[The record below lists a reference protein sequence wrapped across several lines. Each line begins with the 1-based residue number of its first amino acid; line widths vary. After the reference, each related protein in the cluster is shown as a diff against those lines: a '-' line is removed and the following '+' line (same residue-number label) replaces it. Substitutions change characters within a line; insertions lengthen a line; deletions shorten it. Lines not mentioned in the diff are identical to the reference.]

1 MVSHLFTS
9 PIFAT
14 ESINSL
20 FSFPNA
26 ISMLKSF
33 HQQTVTCDI
42 AIFVLSIHYLYLIL
56 DNTSSPT
63 KYTTT
68 ITQETPL
75 CYSHIQ
81 YGSDSC
87 HTVYTQEM
95 NGTMLEHFFFQI
107 EKISTSKFQ
116 KCHH

>member
-56 DNTSSPT
+56 VLPLSIRPPLLRKPRYAIRIYIVWQLAARPPCNNGRGADRRSFAVPLLF
-63 KYTTT
+63 YT
-68 ITQETPL
+68 L
-75 CYSHIQ
+75 Y
-81 YGSDSC
+81 
-87 HTVYTQEM
+87 
-95 NGTMLEHFFFQI
+95 
-107 EKISTSKFQ
+107 
-116 KCHH
+116 